1 MKSRTV
7 TTILLACALL
17 MGASAPVAAQE
28 SGEENTKRAQTGM
41 KFLSASLSP
50 RVAGMGGAGTTL
62 QLGSTALFYN
72 PAGMAQMENFG
83 HAAVGMMQWIADINY
98 NSASVSVRPAE
109 GTYGVIGFT
118 FMQVDYGELE
128 RTVRDNTRDQ
138 GYQSMGT
145 FSPGSWVVGIGYAY
159 PVTDRISVGAKV
171 KYAKQDLGESVM
183 SADGTTKSN
192 ELGTGAYDFGIQYDT
207 DYRGIQVAMSV
218 RNFSPEVQYEQQ
230 SFELPMELSV
240 GISADILEATNVFA
254 DPNAQHSL
262 NVLVKGV
269 TPRDFSERMH
279 FGGEYTFMDTFS
291 LRTGYTVPGTNTE
304 EGVNFGAGLQTTISG
319 FQLGADYSYTTYEV
333 FDGVNRLGV
342 NIGF

>member
-1 MKSRTV
+1 MISRTA
-7 TTILLACALL
+7 TTVLLLCALL
-17 MGASAPVAAQE
+17 VGASTPALAQE
-28 SGEENTKRAQTGM
+28 SGGENTKRAQTGM

-50 RVAGMGGAGTTL
+50 RVAGMGGTGTTL
-62 QLGSTALFYN
+62 QLQSTALFYN

-83 HAAVGMMQWIADINY
+83 HAAVGTMQWIADINY
-98 NSASVSVRPAE
+98 NSASVALRPFE
-109 GTYGVIGFT
+109 GNYGVVGFT
-118 FMQVDYGELE
+118 FMQVDYGDLE
-128 RTVRDNTRDQ
+128 GTRRAGNDQ
-138 GYQSMGT
+138 GYINTGT
-145 FSPGSWVVGIGYAY
+145 FSPSSWAFGVGYAY

-171 KYAKQDLGESVM
+171 KYAKQDLGPSVM

-207 DYRGIQVAMSV
+207 DYRGIEVAMSV

-240 GISADILEATNVFA
+240 GISTDLFEATNMLA
-254 DPNAQHSL
+254 NSDQHSFD
-262 NVLVKGV
+262 VMIKGV

-279 FGGEYTFMDTFS
+279 FGGEYTFMDVFS
-291 LRTGYTVPGTNTE
+291 LRSGYTLPGSNIE
-304 EGVNFGAGLQTTISG
+304 EGVNFGAGLQMEVSG
-319 FQLGADYSYTTYEV
+319 FELGADYSYTTYDV

>member
-1 MKSRTV
+1 MISRIATTV
-7 TTILLACALL
+7 LLVCALL
-17 MGASAPVAAQE
+17 VGTSVPALAQQ

-50 RVAGMGGAGTTL
+50 RVAGMGGTGTTL
-62 QLGSTALFYN
+62 QLQSTALFYN

-83 HAAVGMMQWIADINY
+83 HAAVGTMQWIADINY
-98 NSASVSVRPAE
+98 NSASVSIRPAE
-109 GTYGVIGFT
+109 GAYGVIGFT
-118 FMQVDYGELE
+118 FMQVDYGQLE
-128 RTVRDNTRDQ
+128 GTRRAGNDQ
-138 GYQSMGT
+138 GYVSTGT
-145 FSPGSWVVGIGYAY
+145 FSPGSWAFGVGYAY

-171 KYAKQDLGESVM
+171 KYAKQDLGPSVM

-207 DYRGIQVAMSV
+207 DYRGIEVAMSV

-240 GISADILEATNVFA
+240 GISTDIFEATDWLA
-254 DPNAQHSL
+254 DPNDQHSFT
-262 NVLVKGV
+262 VMVKGV

-279 FGGEYTFMDTFS
+279 FGGEYTFMDIFS
-291 LRTGYTVPGTNTE
+291 LRTGYTLPSTNVE
-304 EGVNFGAGLQTTISG
+304 EGVNFGAGLQTDISG
-319 FQLGADYSYTTYEV
+319 FELGADYSYTTYDV

>member
-1 MKSRTV
+1 MISRIATTV
-7 TTILLACALL
+7 LLACALL
-17 MGASAPVAAQE
+17 VGTAVPALAQE

-50 RVAGMGGAGTTL
+50 RVAGMGGTGTTL
-62 QLGSTALFYN
+62 QLQSTALFYN
-72 PAGMAQMENFG
+72 PAGMAQMDNFG
-83 HAAVGMMQWIADINY
+83 HAAVGTMQWIADINY
-98 NSASVSVRPAE
+98 NSASVSIRPAD

-128 RTVRDNTRDQ
+128 GTRRADNDQ
-138 GYQSMGT
+138 GYASTGT
-145 FSPGSWVVGIGYAY
+145 FSPGSWAFGIGYAY

-171 KYAKQDLGESVM
+171 KYAKQDLGPSVM

-207 DYRGIQVAMSV
+207 DYRGIEVAMSV

-240 GISADILEATNVFA
+240 GVSTDIFEATDWLA
-254 DPNAQHSL
+254 DPNDQHAFT
-262 NVLVKGV
+262 VMVRGV

-279 FGGEYTFMDTFS
+279 FGGEYTFMDVFS
-291 LRTGYTVPGTNTE
+291 LRTGYTLPSTNVE
-304 EGVNFGAGLQTTISG
+304 EGVNFGAGLQTDISG
-319 FQLGADYSYTTYEV
+319 FELGADYSYTTYDV
-333 FDGVNRLGV
+333 FDGVNRIGV

>member
-1 MKSRTV
+1 MISRIV
-7 TTILLACALL
+7 TTVLLACALM
-17 MGASAPVAAQE
+17 MGAAAPAAAQD

-50 RVAGMGGAGTTL
+50 RVAGMGGTGTTL
-62 QLGSTALFYN
+62 QLQSTALFYN
-72 PAGMAQMENFG
+72 PAGMAQMDNYG
-83 HAAVGMMQWIADINY
+83 HASVGTMQWIADINY
-98 NSASVSVRPAE
+98 NNASVSIRPSG
-109 GTYGVIGFT
+109 GTYGVIGVT

-128 RTVRDNTRDQ
+128 GTVRSDNDQ
-138 GYQSMGT
+138 GYETTGT
-145 FSPGSWVVGIGYAY
+145 FSPGSWAVGLGYAY

-171 KYAKQDLGESVM
+171 KYAKQDLGESIM
-183 SADGTTKSN
+183 SADGATKSN

-240 GISADILEATNVFA
+240 GVSADVLEAAQVGA
-254 DPNAQHSL
+254 PNDQHSL
-262 NVLVKGV
+262 NVMVKGV

-279 FGGEYTFMDTFS
+279 FGGEYTFMDMFS
-291 LRTGYTVPGTNTE
+291 LRTGYSIPGTDTE
-304 EGVNFGAGLQTTISG
+304 EGVNFGAGLQTDVSG
-319 FQLGADYSYTTYEV
+319 FELGADYSYTTYDV
-333 FDGVNRLGV
+333 FDGVNRIAV

>member
-1 MKSRTV
+1 MISRIATTV
-7 TTILLACALL
+7 LLVCALL
-17 MGASAPVAAQE
+17 VGTSVPALAQQ

-50 RVAGMGGAGTTL
+50 RVAGMGGTGTTL
-62 QLGSTALFYN
+62 QLQSTALFYN

-83 HAAVGMMQWIADINY
+83 HAAVGTMQWIADINY
-98 NSASVSVRPAE
+98 NSASVSIRPAE
-109 GTYGVIGFT
+109 GAYGVIGFT
-118 FMQVDYGELE
+118 FMQVDYGQLE
-128 RTVRDNTRDQ
+128 GTRRAGNDQ
-138 GYQSMGT
+138 GYVSTGT
-145 FSPGSWVVGIGYAY
+145 FSPGSWAFGVGYAY

-171 KYAKQDLGESVM
+171 KYAKQDLGPSVM
-183 SADGTTKSN
+183 SADGTTKSK

-207 DYRGIQVAMSV
+207 DYRGIEVAMSV

-240 GISADILEATNVFA
+240 GISTDIFEATDWLA
-254 DPNAQHSL
+254 DPNDQHSFT
-262 NVLVKGV
+262 VMVKGV

-279 FGGEYTFMDTFS
+279 FGGEYTFMDIFS
-291 LRTGYTVPGTNTE
+291 LRTGYTLPSTNVE
-304 EGVNFGAGLQTTISG
+304 EGVNFGAGLQTDISG
-319 FQLGADYSYTTYEV
+319 FELGADYSYTTYDV

>member
-1 MKSRTV
+1 MISRIATTV
-7 TTILLACALL
+7 LLACALL
-17 MGASAPVAAQE
+17 VGTAVPALAQE

-50 RVAGMGGAGTTL
+50 RVAGMGGTGTTL
-62 QLGSTALFYN
+62 QLQSTALFYN
-72 PAGMAQMENFG
+72 PAGMAQMDNFG
-83 HAAVGMMQWIADINY
+83 HAAVGTMQWIADINY
-98 NSASVSVRPAE
+98 NSASVSIRPAD

-128 RTVRDNTRDQ
+128 GTRRADNDQ
-138 GYQSMGT
+138 GYASTGT
-145 FSPGSWVVGIGYAY
+145 FSPGSWAFGIGYAY

-171 KYAKQDLGESVM
+171 KYAKQDLGPSVM

-207 DYRGIQVAMSV
+207 DYRGIEVAMSV

-240 GISADILEATNVFA
+240 GISTDIFEATDWLA
-254 DPNAQHSL
+254 DPNDQHAFT
-262 NVLVKGV
+262 VMVRGV

-279 FGGEYTFMDTFS
+279 FGGEYTFMDVFS
-291 LRTGYTVPGTNTE
+291 LRTGYTLPSTNVE
-304 EGVNFGAGLQTTISG
+304 EGVNFGAGLQTDISG
-319 FQLGADYSYTTYEV
+319 FELGADYSYTTYDV
-333 FDGVNRLGV
+333 FDGVNRIGV

>member
-1 MKSRTV
+1 MISRTA
-7 TTILLACALL
+7 TTVLLVCALL
-17 MGASAPVAAQE
+17 VGASAPALAQE
-28 SGEENTKRAQTGM
+28 GGEERTKRAQTGM

-50 RVAGMGGAGTTL
+50 RVAGMGGTGTTL
-62 QLGSTALFYN
+62 QLQSTSLFYN

-83 HAAVGMMQWIADINY
+83 HAAVGTMQWIADINY
-98 NSASVSVRPAE
+98 NSASLSIRPAE

-128 RTVRDNTRDQ
+128 GTRRANNDQ
-138 GYQSMGT
+138 GYASTGT
-145 FSPGSWVVGIGYAY
+145 FSPGSWAIGIGYAY

-171 KYAKQDLGESVM
+171 KYAKQDLGTSVQ
-183 SADGTTKSN
+183 SVGTTKSN

-207 DYRGIQVAMSV
+207 DYRGIEVAMSV

-240 GISADILEATNVFA
+240 GVSTDIFEATDWLA
-254 DPNAQHSL
+254 DPNDQHSFT
-262 NVLVKGV
+262 VMVRGV

-279 FGGEYTFMDTFS
+279 FGGEYTFMDIFS
-291 LRTGYTVPGTNTE
+291 LRSGYTLPGTNTE
-304 EGVNFGAGLQTTISG
+304 EGVNFGAGLQTDISG
-319 FQLGADYSYTTYEV
+319 FELGADYSYTTYDV
-333 FDGVNRLGV
+333 FDGVNRLGI

>member
-1 MKSRTV
+1 M
-7 TTILLACALL
+7 
-17 MGASAPVAAQE
+17 MGAAAPAAAQD
-28 SGEENTKRAQTGM
+28 SGGETTKRAQTGM

-50 RVAGMGGAGTTL
+50 RVAGMGGTGTTL
-62 QLGSTALFYN
+62 QLQSTALFYN

-83 HAAVGMMQWIADINY
+83 HASFGTMQWIADINY
-98 NSASVSVRPAE
+98 NNASVSVRPLG

-128 RTVRDNTRDQ
+128 RTVRDDSDQ

-145 FSPGSWVVGIGYAY
+145 FSPGSWAFGVGYAY
-159 PVTDRISVGAKV
+159 PVTDQISVGAKV

-207 DYRGIQVAMSV
+207 NYRGIQVAMSV

-240 GISADILEATNVFA
+240 GVSADVLEAAQVGTAN
-254 DPNAQHSL
+254 DQHSF
-262 NVLVKGV
+262 NVMIKGV

-279 FGGEYTFMDTFS
+279 FGGEYTFMDMFS
-291 LRTGYTVPGTNTE
+291 LRTGYSVPGADTE
-304 EGVNFGAGLQTTISG
+304 EGVNFGAGLQTDISG
-319 FQLGADYSYTTYEV
+319 FELGADYSYTTYDV
-333 FDGVNRLGV
+333 FDGVNRIAV
-342 NIGF
+342 NVGF